1 MKLKMRKIFGYKI
14 ALKHEHIPNKDT
26 EGINQTEWEY
36 IFNITG
42 MN

>member
-1 MKLKMRKIFGYKI
+1 MKRKMRKIFGYKI
-14 ALKHEHIPNKDT
+14 ALKHEHNKDT
-26 EGINQTEWEY
+26 EGTNETEWEY